1 VRSLGVRLALAFAAV
16 IAVSV
21 GGVGFLVGRE
31 TTNEFQLY
39 VERVRGLYIERVAA
53 GLVRYYRTRGDWT
66 GVETLL
72 AGWLRGPLDRLA
84 VADASGTVV
93 ADTAGQGVGEAAATV
108 WSEPG
113 TPLVI
118 DGQQVGTLY
127 ATVAWPPF
135 WRVRALRA
143 EGADAA
149 ERVGPPAT
157 DAGGRDAADATSPAA
172 RGQSPEDQ
180 GPSAKWRAVQKVAG
194 GVAPVPPGDAEPRIL
209 ALLPR
214 GGAPFP
220 AAVTALPSAEAGFLE
235 RVYRAILLSALAA
248 AVLAGLLSLLFAR
261 YLAQPLRE
269 LARGARRIAA
279 GDLSQRVPVRRQDEI
294 GDLAAAF
301 NEMAASLARAEAA
314 RRNLVADVAHELRT
328 PLAVIEGTVDAML
341 DGVYPADRERL
352 ESLREEVALLTKLV
366 SDLRELSLAEAGG
379 LRLEVEPV
387 EPAALVRR
395 AIAAAAPR
403 AAERQVALVAEVAEE
418 LPLVLGDTV
427 RIAQVFANL
436 LDNALRYT
444 PPGGRVVVGAAAA
457 PLAGAPPPS
466 VGPAH
471 SDGAPARSSEE
482 RDAAQG
488 VRFWVADTGPG
499 IAPEDLP
506 YVFDR
511 FYRADPS
518 RSRRSGGS
526 GLGLAIARGYVEAQ
540 GGRIWAERADGQGAV
555 LAFWLPAARNASGI

>member
-1 VRSLGVRLALAFAAV
+1 MRSLGVRLALAFAAV

-194 GVAPVPPGDAEPRIL
+194 GVAPVPPGDAEPR
-209 ALLPR
+209 R
-214 GGAPFP
+214 D
-220 AAVTALPSAEAGFLE
+220 
-235 RVYRAILLSALAA
+235 
-248 AVLAGLLSLLFAR
+248 
-261 YLAQPLRE
+261 
-269 LARGARRIAA
+269 LARR
-279 GDLSQRVPVRRQDEI
+279 P
-294 GDLAAAF
+294 
-301 NEMAASLARAEAA
+301 LARAEQLQDPPPAAVRQRGEHPVLARSAA
-314 RRNLVADVAHELRT
+314 RHLRS
-328 PLAVIEGTVDAML
+328 PPVSAV
-341 DGVYPADRERL
+341 
-352 ESLREEVALLTKLV
+352 
-366 SDLRELSLAEAGG
+366 
-379 LRLEVEPV
+379 
-387 EPAALVRR
+387 
-395 AIAAAAPR
+395 PR
-403 AAERQVALVAEVAEE
+403 
-418 LPLVLGDTV
+418 
-427 RIAQVFANL
+427 
-436 LDNALRYT
+436 
-444 PPGGRVVVGAAAA
+444 GA
-457 PLAGAPPPS
+457 
-466 VGPAH
+466 
-471 SDGAPARSSEE
+471 
-482 RDAAQG
+482 
-488 VRFWVADTGPG
+488 
-499 IAPEDLP
+499 
-506 YVFDR
+506 Y
-511 FYRADPS
+511 Y
-518 RSRRSGGS
+518 
-526 GLGLAIARGYVEAQ
+526 
-540 GGRIWAERADGQGAV
+540 
-555 LAFWLPAARNASGI
+555 